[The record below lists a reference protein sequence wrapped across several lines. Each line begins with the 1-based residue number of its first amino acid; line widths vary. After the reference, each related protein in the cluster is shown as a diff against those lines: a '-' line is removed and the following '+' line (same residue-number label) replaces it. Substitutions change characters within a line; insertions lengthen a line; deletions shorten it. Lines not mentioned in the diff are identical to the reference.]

1 MFECKLEQT
10 VLFKKVVAA
19 VLDIVKEGNFDLSD
33 EGIRVQTMD
42 TTHVALVQME
52 LKESAFDEF
61 RCDRECCVGINFEAM
76 TKLLKL
82 CRDDDSLSLK
92 KEEDCDTLTITS
104 AGEGRAVE
112 CDMNLMDIESEQ
124 LGVPDCEY
132 ACEIKMKCAQFAK
145 ICRDLKDCGGE
156 NLRIDCDKNSVK
168 FSMKCDTYIHVRA
181 AVHRTLRRVAQGV
194 AGSCARPAPYFASIP
209 NKRERNVCKFEI
221 PYEAWKEGEPKSS
234 RVVQRGRVFDF
245 KLDGGYISTE
255 GIECDDYFYNYHYR
269 LTGLLK
275 RRRVRT
281 KYQILSYKSDKDNGV
296 FLLDPLTGKQPG
308 KKLYKGDANPGDPH
322 ECIDAMDGL
331 WNWICEEDKLPKG
344 EQQSDEALAHALLDG
359 VCQLHAEKQTR
370 FLEAIEDGR
379 VKRAAVDGQD
389 YANVLKEIGKR
400 FGDRINGT
408 DFEGITVT
416 VTYAM

>member
-1 MFECKLEQT
+1 MFECKLEQA

-61 RCDRECCVGINFEAM
+61 RCDRESCVGINFEAL

-112 CDMNLMDIESEQ
+112 CDMNLMDIENEQ

-132 ACEIKMKCAQFAK
+132 SCEIKMKCSQFAK

-168 FSMKCDTYIHVRA
+168 FSMKCDGHVKSSSIKLEHDVEITHCKE
-181 AVHRTLRRVAQGV
+181 AVENLCFSLRYLLLFTNKACALSDDVTLRLSAETPLMIDYCVADSPEKGFV
-194 AGSCARPAPYFASIP
+194 RYFLAP
-209 NKRERNVCKFEI
+209 
-221 PYEAWKEGEPKSS
+221 
-234 RVVQRGRVFDF
+234 
-245 KLDGGYISTE
+245 KLD
-255 GIECDDYFYNYHYR
+255 
-269 LTGLLK
+269 
-275 RRRVRT
+275 
-281 KYQILSYKSDKDNGV
+281 
-296 FLLDPLTGKQPG
+296 
-308 KKLYKGDANPGDPH
+308 
-322 ECIDAMDGL
+322 
-331 WNWICEEDKLPKG
+331 
-344 EQQSDEALAHALLDG
+344 DE
-359 VCQLHAEKQTR
+359 
-370 FLEAIEDGR
+370 
-379 VKRAAVDGQD
+379 
-389 YANVLKEIGKR
+389 
-400 FGDRINGT
+400 
-408 DFEGITVT
+408 
-416 VTYAM
+416 